1 MNTLREAFNEK
12 YPQYANRVLNMYEQ
26 ANDCPAIWENVTK
39 IRLAK
44 FVSFLND
51 NLAKSS
57 VKTYCAMLKS
67 VFNIYNEE
75 VKLPKGYED
84 ILSIK
89 KDVSQNTWLNDSEI
103 ERIIAYIPANDT
115 ERLVKNQF
123 IMGCVTGARHSD
135 YMNFTRENIVGERL
149 VYVSVKTHIQAEV
162 PLSKVVERLI
172 AENEMFYI
180 AGKEVSDPTFN
191 KTIREICRKLGMN
204 ERLKLYR
211 AGEFVEG
218 AKYEF
223 ISSHTARRSFATNLY
238 LRGADLYA
246 ISKMMGHSSVTMTE
260 GYISCGLRDLS
271 DNILDYFKTFK

>member
-1 MNTLREAFNEK
+1 MNDLRTAFAEK

-26 ANDCPAIWENVTK
+26 ANDCQATWENISK

-44 FVSFLND
+44 FVSFLNGK
-51 NLAKSS
+51 LAKSS
-57 VKTYCAMLKS
+57 VKTYCAMMKS

-84 ILSIK
+84 ILSVK

-135 YMNFTRENIVGERL
+135 YMKFTRENVVGERL
-149 VYVSVKTHIQAEV
+149 VYVSIKTHIQAEV

-218 AKYEF
+218 AKCEF

>member
-1 MNTLREAFNEK
+1 MNDLRTAFTEK
-12 YPQYANRVLNMYEQ
+12 YPKYGNALEMYEQ
-26 ANDCPAIWENVTK
+26 ANDCPATWENISK

-44 FVSFLND
+44 FVSFLNEK
-51 NLAKSS
+51 LAKSS

-84 ILSIK
+84 ILSVK

-135 YMNFTRENIVGERL
+135 YMNFTRENVVGERL
-149 VYVSVKTHIQAEV
+149 VYVSIKTHIQAEV

-191 KTIREICRKLGMN
+191 KTIRKICRKLGMN

-223 ISSHTARRSFATNLY
+223 ISCHTARRSFATNLY

>member
-1 MNTLREAFNEK
+1 MNDLRTAFAEK

-26 ANDCPAIWENVTK
+26 ANNCPATWENISK

-44 FVSFLND
+44 FVSFLNGK
-51 NLAKSS
+51 LAKSS
-57 VKTYCAMLKS
+57 VKTYCAMMKS

-84 ILSIK
+84 ILSVK

-135 YMNFTRENIVGERL
+135 YMNFTRENVVGERL
-149 VYVSVKTHIQAEV
+149 VYVSIKTHIQAEV

-246 ISKMMGHSSVTMTE
+246 ISK
-260 GYISCGLRDLS
+260 
-271 DNILDYFKTFK
+271 

>member
-1 MNTLREAFNEK
+1 M
-12 YPQYANRVLNMYEQ
+12 M
-26 ANDCPAIWENVTK
+26 
-39 IRLAK
+39 
-44 FVSFLND
+44 
-51 NLAKSS
+51 
-57 VKTYCAMLKS
+57 KS

-84 ILSIK
+84 ISSVK

-135 YMNFTRENIVGERL
+135 YMNFTRENVVGERL
-149 VYVSVKTHIQAEV
+149 VYVSIKTHIQAEV

-180 AGKEVSDPTFN
+180 AGKEVSDPSFN

-271 DNILDYFKTFK
+271 DDILDYFKTFK

>member
-1 MNTLREAFNEK
+1 
-12 YPQYANRVLNMYEQ
+12 
-26 ANDCPAIWENVTK
+26 
-39 IRLAK
+39 
-44 FVSFLND
+44 
-51 NLAKSS
+51 
-57 VKTYCAMLKS
+57 
-67 VFNIYNEE
+67 
-75 VKLPKGYED
+75 
-84 ILSIK
+84 
-89 KDVSQNTWLNDSEI
+89 
-103 ERIIAYIPANDT
+103 
-115 ERLVKNQF
+115 
-123 IMGCVTGARHSD
+123 
-135 YMNFTRENIVGERL
+135 MNFTRENVVGERL
-149 VYVSVKTHIQAEV
+149 VYVSIKTHIQAEV

-271 DNILDYFKTFK
+271 DDILDYIKTFK

>member
-1 MNTLREAFNEK
+1 MNDLRTAFAEK

-26 ANDCPAIWENVTK
+26 ANNCPATWENISK

-44 FVSFLND
+44 FVSFLNGK
-51 NLAKSS
+51 LAKSS
-57 VKTYCAMLKS
+57 VKTYCAMMKS

-84 ILSIK
+84 ILSVK

-135 YMNFTRENIVGERL
+135 YMKFTRENVVGERL
-149 VYVSVKTHIQAEV
+149 VYVSIKTHIQAEV

-271 DNILDYFKTFK
+271 DDILDYFKTFK

>member
-1 MNTLREAFNEK
+1 MKDLRTAFAEK
-12 YPQYANRVLNMYEQ
+12 YPQYANRILNMYEQ
-26 ANDCPAIWENVTK
+26 SNDCPATWENISK

-44 FVSFLND
+44 FISFLNEE
-51 NLAKSS
+51 LAKSS

-84 ILSIK
+84 ILRVK
-89 KDVSQNTWLNDSEI
+89 KDPSQNTWLNDSEI
-103 ERIIAYIPANDT
+103 ERIIAYIPANST

-135 YMNFTRENIVGERL
+135 YMNFTRENVVGERL
-149 VYVSVKTHIQAEV
+149 VYISVKTHIQAEI
-162 PLSKVVERLI
+162 PLSPVVGRLI
-172 AENEMFYI
+172 SENEMFYLD
-180 AGKEVSDPTFN
+180 GKEVSDPTFN
-191 KTIREICRKLGMN
+191 KTIRDICRRSDMV
-204 ERLKLYR
+204 ERMKLYR

-260 GYISCGLRDLS
+260 GYISCGLRDLPE
-271 DNILDYFKTFK
+271 NILGYFKTFK

>member
-1 MNTLREAFNEK
+1 MNDLRTAFTEK
-12 YPQYANRVLNMYEQ
+12 YPKYGNVLDMYER
-26 ANDCPAIWENVTK
+26 ANGCPATWGNLTK
-39 IRLAK
+39 IGLSKFVDYMNERLAT
-44 FVSFLND
+44 
-51 NLAKSS
+51 SS
-57 VKTYCAMLKS
+57 VKTYAAMLKA
-67 VFNIYNEE
+67 VLNLYNEE
-75 VKLPKGYED
+75 VKLPKDYD
-84 ILSIK
+84 KVLS
-89 KDVSQNTWLNDSEI
+89 VRGETSSNTWLNDLEI
-103 ERIIAYIPANDT
+103 ETLIGYIPVNAT

-135 YMNFTRENIVGERL
+135 YMDFTRENIVNKRL
-149 VYVSVKTHIQAEV
+149 VYVSQKTHVRAEV
-162 PLSKVVERLI
+162 PLSPVVERLI
-172 AENEMFYI
+172 AENEMFYLVD
-180 AGKEVSDPTFN
+180 KEVSDPTFN

>member
-1 MNTLREAFNEK
+1 MNDLRTAFTEK
-12 YPQYANRVLNMYEQ
+12 YPKYGNVLNMYEQ
-26 ANDCPAIWENVTK
+26 ANDCPATWENISK

-44 FVSFLND
+44 FVSFLNEK
-51 NLAKSS
+51 LAKSS

-84 ILSIK
+84 ILSVK

-103 ERIIAYIPANDT
+103 ERIIAYIPASDT

-135 YMNFTRENIVGERL
+135 YTNFTRENVVGERL

-191 KTIREICRKLGMN
+191 KTIRDICRKLGMN

>member
-1 MNTLREAFNEK
+1 MNDLRTAFTEK
-12 YPQYANRVLNMYEQ
+12 YPKYGNVLDMYER
-26 ANDCPAIWENVTK
+26 ANGCPATWGNLTK
-39 IRLAK
+39 IGLSKFVDYMNERLAT
-44 FVSFLND
+44 
-51 NLAKSS
+51 SS
-57 VKTYCAMLKS
+57 VKTYAAMLKA
-67 VFNIYNEE
+67 VLNLYNEE
-75 VKLPKGYED
+75 VKLPKDYD
-84 ILSIK
+84 KVLS
-89 KDVSQNTWLNDSEI
+89 VRGETSSNTWLNDLEI
-103 ERIIAYIPANDT
+103 ETLIGYIPVNAT

-135 YMNFTRENIVGERL
+135 YMDFTRENIVNKRL
-149 VYVSVKTHIQAEV
+149 VYVSQKTHVRAEV
-162 PLSKVVERLI
+162 PLSPVVERLI
-172 AENEMFYI
+172 AENEMFYLVD
-180 AGKEVSDPTFN
+180 KEVSDPTFN
-191 KTIREICRKLGMN
+191 TTIREICRKLGMN

>member
-1 MNTLREAFNEK
+1 MNDLRTAFAEK

-26 ANDCPAIWENVTK
+26 ANNCPATWENISK

-44 FVSFLND
+44 FVSFLNEK
-51 NLAKSS
+51 LAKSS

-84 ILSIK
+84 ILSVK

-135 YMNFTRENIVGERL
+135 YMKFTRENVVGERL
-149 VYVSVKTHIQAEV
+149 VYVSIKTHIQAEV

>member
-1 MNTLREAFNEK
+1 MNDLRTAFLEK
-12 YPQYANRVLNMYEQ
+12 YPKYGNVLDMYER
-26 ANDCPAIWENVTK
+26 ANGCPATWKNLTK
-39 IRLAK
+39 IGLAK
-44 FVSFLND
+44 FVDYMNER
-51 NLAKSS
+51 LATSS
-57 VKTYCAMLKS
+57 VKTYAAMLKA
-67 VFNIYNEE
+67 VLNLYNEE
-75 VKLPKGYED
+75 VKLPRDYDKV
-84 ILSIK
+84 LS
-89 KDVSQNTWLNDSEI
+89 VRGETSSNTWLNDLEI
-103 ERIIAYIPANDT
+103 EALITYIPVNAT

-135 YMNFTRENIVGERL
+135 YIGFTRENIVNKRL
-149 VYVSVKTHIQAEV
+149 VYVSKKTHIRAEV
-162 PLSKVVERLI
+162 PLSPVVERLLT
-172 AENEMFYI
+172 ENEMFYL

-191 KTIREICRKLGMN
+191 ATIRDICRKVGIN

-271 DNILDYFKTFK
+271 DNILDYFKIFK

>member
-1 MNTLREAFNEK
+1 MNDLRTAFTEK
-12 YPQYANRVLNMYEQ
+12 YPKYGNVLDMYER
-26 ANDCPAIWENVTK
+26 ANGCPATWGNLTK
-39 IRLAK
+39 IGLSKFVDYMNERLAT
-44 FVSFLND
+44 
-51 NLAKSS
+51 SS
-57 VKTYCAMLKS
+57 VKTYAAMLKA
-67 VFNIYNEE
+67 VLNLYNEE
-75 VKLPKGYED
+75 VKLPKDYD
-84 ILSIK
+84 KVLS
-89 KDVSQNTWLNDSEI
+89 VRGETSSNTWLNDLEI
-103 ERIIAYIPANDT
+103 ETLIGYIPVNAT

-135 YMNFTRENIVGERL
+135 YMDFTRENIVNKRL
-149 VYVSVKTHIQAEV
+149 VYVSQKTHVRAEV
-162 PLSKVVERLI
+162 PLSPVVERLI
-172 AENEMFYI
+172 AENEMFYLVD
-180 AGKEVSDPTFN
+180 KEVSDPTFN
-191 KTIREICRKLGMN
+191 TTIREICRKVGIN

>member
-1 MNTLREAFNEK
+1 
-12 YPQYANRVLNMYEQ
+12 
-26 ANDCPAIWENVTK
+26 
-39 IRLAK
+39 
-44 FVSFLND
+44 
-51 NLAKSS
+51 
-57 VKTYCAMLKS
+57 
-67 VFNIYNEE
+67 
-75 VKLPKGYED
+75 
-84 ILSIK
+84 
-89 KDVSQNTWLNDSEI
+89 
-103 ERIIAYIPANDT
+103 
-115 ERLVKNQF
+115 
-123 IMGCVTGARHSD
+123 
-135 YMNFTRENIVGERL
+135 
-149 VYVSVKTHIQAEV
+149 
-162 PLSKVVERLI
+162 
-172 AENEMFYI
+172 MFYI

-271 DNILDYFKTFK
+271 DDILDYFKTFK